1 MTRADSS
8 VYEAYVINEDGTQT
22 AIPVGFAQGNT
33 AGYSTAR
40 RPGSCNRS
48 GGACAP
54 QNPFTS
60 VGPQTATPRKS
71 LHLGR
76 RLAGLGIAALG
87 VPLLL
92 LPGPG
97 LALIG
102 LGLLMVVMP

>member
-1 MTRADSS
+1 MTRADSN

-22 AIPVGFAQGNT
+22 AIPVGFANST
-33 AGYSTAR
+33 TNGYSAAR
-40 RPGSCNRS
+40 QRGACSQS
-48 GGACAP
+48 SGACAP
-54 QNPFTS
+54 QSPFTS
-60 VGPQTATPRKS
+60 VGVQTATLRRS

-76 RLAGLGIAALG
+76 RLAGLGIAAVG

-102 LGLLMVVMP
+102 LGLLMMVMP